1 MKYVIDSLE
10 DKSKDVIYYIEAG
23 DAMKAMIFNPDVSVL
38 MNHMD
43 KRYNVIKCIWGGQ
56 TWKKPNAIPRLL
68 RYRWF
73 VDNARHTVS
82 SDSIYSE
89 RDCIW
94 KKER

>member
-43 KRYNVIKCIWGGQ
+43 KRYNVIKCIWGGANMEEAKRY
-56 TWKKPNAIPRLL
+56 TKAIAVQVVR
-68 RYRWF
+68 
-73 VDNARHTVS
+73 
-82 SDSIYSE
+82 
-89 RDCIW
+89 
-94 KKER
+94 